1 MPIYDKP
8 YLGRIFYHYIQMK
21 FIFYEIILL
30 QCFYGWVMGG
40 WILAFYIILSAQ
52 NKVFHSSLLT
62 STFNNV

>member
-1 MPIYDKP
+1 
-8 YLGRIFYHYIQMK
+8 MK